1 MAAANLVVAE
11 VDARADPRHRAWQ
24 SRLQGVIARV
34 VDVGSESSTLVKKTH
49 EPSLEFLAL
58 RKGERQRRFSA
69 LWSVI
74 SAAPSTASAFY

>member
-1 MAAANLVVAE
+1 MISAAGRLQSPSLVVLVRSA
-11 VDARADPRHRAWQ
+11 VVSRVSAPRN
-24 SRLQGVIARV
+24 
-34 VDVGSESSTLVKKTH
+34 VGSESPTLVKKTH

-58 RKGERQRRFSA
+58 RKGELQRRFSA

>member
-1 MAAANLVVAE
+1 MRLSSVCDPHVAVWLYDLV
-11 VDARADPRHRAWQ
+11 
-24 SRLQGVIARV
+24 
-34 VDVGSESSTLVKKTH
+34 SESPTLVKKTH